1 MTSSLF
7 RPRNPLSRRATLL
20 RPQPNTSLS
29 DDCSLVLD
37 CLGAPRLPPLTFP
50 AETRMDEKQLA
61 KLVRQNAAKAAKV
74 AKARKG
80 RAYDP
85 TLQPTDDEEDVAV
98 ERERFFKEM
107 KRREF

>member
-1 MTSSLF
+1 M
-7 RPRNPLSRRATLL
+7 
-20 RPQPNTSLS
+20 SLS
-29 DDCSLVLD
+29 DDRRPVLD
-37 CLGAPRLPPLTFP
+37 CVGAARLPIHPIHHFA

-85 TLQPTDDEEDVAV
+85 TLPPTDDEEDVAI

>member
-1 MTSSLF
+1 
-7 RPRNPLSRRATLL
+7 
-20 RPQPNTSLS
+20 
-29 DDCSLVLD
+29 
-37 CLGAPRLPPLTFP
+37 
-50 AETRMDEKQLA
+50 MDEKQLA
-61 KLVRQNAAKAAKV
+61 KLVRKNAAMAEKL

-85 TLQPTDDEEDVAV
+85 TLPQSNEEEDVSV